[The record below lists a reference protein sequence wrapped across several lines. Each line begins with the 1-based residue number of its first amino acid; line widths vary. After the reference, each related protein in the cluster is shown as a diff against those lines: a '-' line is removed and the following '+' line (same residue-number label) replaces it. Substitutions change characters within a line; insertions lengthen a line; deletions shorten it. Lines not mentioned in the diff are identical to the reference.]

1 VQQQERILY
10 LADAIQAT
18 DMMIKIDPI
27 IAVAWINKDVA
38 FNIQGNYEEP
48 IRCLDEAIELDPRY
62 ADA

>member
-1 VQQQERILY
+1 
-10 LADAIQAT
+10 
-18 DMMIKIDPI
+18 MMIKIDPI